1 MRNFFVTLILIMVLG
16 NNLEAQ
22 ISSRNGGIFTPK
34 DSLKALVVF
43 VGFKDYD
50 TLLNNVWGW
59 SADQKFPDVVRNGH
73 LFYTDF
79 WMFDSFKIIDSA
91 RDINNISR
99 WYYEMSKLSGRPL
112 KMIANAVRVDI
123 DYIIKKDYIAIFKRE
138 INGEIYED

>member
-22 ISSRNGGIFTPK
+22 KSSRNGEIFTPK

-59 SADQKFPDVVRNGH
+59 SANQKFPDVVRNGH
-73 LFYTDF
+73 LFYDDF
-79 WMFDSFKIIDSA
+79 SMFDLPINEE

-112 KMIANAVRVDI
+112 KIIANAVRVDI